1 MRRTPD
7 LEGVRCFLINNNSNT
22 TNQFFTR
29 PLASFKFLRRGE
41 GRSSA
46 WRSICAAA
54 LLLTLAASAPASS
67 AEAPSSIDIGEL
79 IIYAD
84 PVSAEPDPESMPTSI
99 TVIPRESFDKR
110 FSTVP
115 ELLRETVGIEIR
127 SYGGLGSFS
136 TVSVRGSEAAHVL
149 VMVDGVALN
158 QAVGGAVDM
167 GAVPLANVERIEI
180 YRGGAPAR
188 FQGAACA
195 GAVNVVTRPGAGDAS
210 VEASAVFGSFG
221 SRSFHVF
228 SRMPVRSAR
237 ASIDFSRMSSQG
249 DFKFLD
255 DNGTPLNA
263 ADDEWTPRVNNNF
276 SADNLDLKLDIFPG
290 GREGGPRRVSISNQS
305 YFKEQGVPGLGN
317 FQSEQARLKTFR
329 NIFTASL
336 EDKGALI
343 PGAVSTFRL
352 SSSANTTRFF
362 DPASQI
368 GLGSQDNRNATRSDS
383 LFSAF
388 EFFPAENHA
397 VTAALSVSRES
408 FKPRDARQA
417 NQVGKPSR
425 RNSIAAAVED
435 SASFLDDRLLI
446 VPAFRIERLN
456 DRFSGDDPFDFSALA
471 PETSRSD
478 TMSSFSAGARYR
490 VSGSFRLKA
499 NAGNRFRSPSFYE
512 LFGDRG
518 SVIGN
523 TELLPEKGKTSDIG
537 FSWSVGGARSVLFE
551 ALYFRNDTD
560 NLIVFMQNSQRV
572 ARADNIGRAKVR
584 GFELTLTAVL
594 SPSWS
599 LAANHTYQNARDDSD
614 VAFWRGNMLPGRRE
628 REFNSRLSFERAP
641 WKAWHQFSRAGA
653 GYHDRANIQQFPSGD
668 IHSAGVSFA
677 RSNSTFTIEGKNLTD
692 NRVSDYIGFPLPGK
706 AFFFTYQRLFK

>member
-1 MRRTPD
+1 
-7 LEGVRCFLINNNSNT
+7 
-22 TNQFFTR
+22 
-29 PLASFKFLRRGE
+29 LRRGE
-41 GRSSA
+41 GRSGA
-46 WRSICAAA
+46 LRLFCAAA
-54 LLLTLAASAPASS
+54 LLLTFAASSPALP

-79 IIYAD
+79 VIYAD
-84 PVSAEPDPESMPTSI
+84 PVSAEAELESSPTSI

-115 ELLRETVGIEIR
+115 EMLRETVGIEIR

-167 GAVPLANVERIEI
+167 GAIPLANVERIEV
-180 YRGGAPAR
+180 YRGGVPAR

-195 GAVNVVTRPGAGDAS
+195 GAVNIVTRPGSGGAS
-210 VEASAVFGSFG
+210 IEASAGVGSFG
-221 SRSFHVF
+221 SRSLHAFA
-228 SRMPVRSAR
+228 RMPVRSAR
-237 ASIDFSRMSSQG
+237 ASVDFSRMSSQG

-263 ADDEWTPRVNNNF
+263 DDDEWTPRVNNDF
-276 SADNLDLKLDIFPG
+276 TADNLDIKLDIFPG
-290 GREGGPRRVSISNQS
+290 GGESGPRRVSLSNQS

-317 FQSEQARLKTFR
+317 FQSELARLKTFR
-329 NIFTASL
+329 NIFTATL

-343 PGAVSTFRL
+343 PGAVSTMRL
-352 SSSANTTRFF
+352 LSSANTTRFY

-368 GLGSQDNRNATRSDS
+368 GLGSQDNRNATRADS
-383 LFSAF
+383 LFSSF

-397 VTAALSVSRES
+397 VTAALSLSRES

-425 RNSIAAAVED
+425 RNSISAAVED
-435 SASFLDDRLLI
+435 SAAFLDDRLLI
-446 VPAFRIERLN
+446 VPAFRFERVS
-456 DRFSGDDPFDFSALA
+456 DRFSGDDPFDFSPLA

-478 TMSSFSAGARYR
+478 ALTAFSAGARYR
-490 VSGSFRLKA
+490 ASGSFRLKA
-499 NAGNRFRSPSFYE
+499 NAGRKFRTPSFYE

-523 TELLPEKGKTSDIG
+523 TGLSPEKGKSYDIG
-537 FSWSVGGARSVLFE
+537 FSWSLGGGARTALFE
-551 ALYFRNDTD
+551 ASYFKADTD

-584 GFELTLTAVL
+584 GFELALSAEL

-599 LAANHTYQNARDDSD
+599 LSANHTYQNARDDSD

-628 REFNSRLSFERAP
+628 REFNSRLAFERAP
-641 WKAWHQFSRAGA
+641 WKAWHQFSRSGA
-653 GYHDRANIQQFPSGD
+653 GYHDRANIQPFPSGD
-668 IHSAGVSFA
+668 VHSVGASFS

-706 AFFFTYQRLFK
+706 AFFFTYQRMFK

>member
-1 MRRTPD
+1 LLNTFRR
-7 LEGVRCFLINNNSNT
+7 S
-22 TNQFFTR
+22 
-29 PLASFKFLRRGE
+29 E
-41 GRSSA
+41 GRNVAIRAICSA
-46 WRSICAAA
+46 AVLLISLAAA
-54 LLLTLAASAPASS
+54 TPASS
-67 AEAPSSIDIGEL
+67 ADAPSSIDIGEL

-84 PVSAEPDPESMPTSI
+84 PVSAEDELRSSPTSI

-110 FSTVP
+110 FSTAP
-115 ELLRETVGIEIR
+115 ELLQETAGIEIR

-136 TVSVRGSEAAHVL
+136 TVSVRGSESSHVL

-180 YRGGAPAR
+180 YRGGVPAR
-188 FQGAACA
+188 FQGTSCA
-195 GAVNVVTRPGAGDAS
+195 GAVNIVTRPGAGDAS
-210 VEASAVFGSFG
+210 VEASVGLGSFD
-221 SRSFHVF
+221 SRSFHAF
-228 SRMPVRSAR
+228 ARMPVRSAR
-237 ASIDFSRMSSQG
+237 ASVDFSRMSSQG
-249 DFKFLD
+249 DFKFFD

-263 ADDEWTPRVNNNF
+263 DDDEWTPRVNNDF
-276 SADNLDLKLDIFPG
+276 AADNLALKLDIFPG
-290 GREGGPRRVSISNQS
+290 ASEGGSRRVSISNQS
-305 YFKEQGVPGLGN
+305 YFKEQGIPGLGN
-317 FQSEQARLKTFR
+317 FQSELARLKTFR
-329 NIFTASL
+329 NIFAATL

-343 PGAVSTFRL
+343 PGAVSTIRL
-352 SSSANTTRFF
+352 STSANTTRFF
-362 DPASQI
+362 DPSDQI
-368 GLGSQDNRNATRSDS
+368 GLGSQDNRNSTRSDS

-388 EFFPAENHA
+388 EFFPADNHA
-397 VTAALSVSRES
+397 VTAALSLSRET
-408 FKPRDARQA
+408 FKPYDARQV
-417 NQVGKPSR
+417 NQTGKPSR
-425 RNSIAAAVED
+425 RNAITAAVED
-435 SASFLDDRLLI
+435 SASFLGDKLLI
-446 VPAFRIERLN
+446 VPSFRMERVS

-478 TMSSFSAGARYR
+478 TMSAFSAGARYR

-499 NAGNRFRSPSFYE
+499 NAGSRFRSPSFYE

-537 FSWSVGGARSVLFE
+537 FSWSVDGGTRSAHFE
-551 ALYFRNDTD
+551 ASYFRNYTD

-572 ARADNIGRAKVR
+572 ARADNIGRAKIR
-584 GFELTLTAVL
+584 GFELILSAAL

-599 LAANHTYQNARDDSD
+599 LSANHTYQNARDYSD

-628 REFNSRLSFERAP
+628 REFNSRLTFERAP

-653 GYHDRANIQQFPSGD
+653 GFHDRANIQPFPSGD
-668 IHSAGVSFA
+668 IHSVGASFA